1 MPRESLDV
9 IGCSPVRGEGHLLN
23 ALGRATAVAT
33 PYDYW
38 LLSDLLPTEMIA
50 AIGALPFAPPIAGFD
65 GRRETNN
72 ASRHYFTPE
81 TRRVRPV
88 IGDVIDLFS
97 EPAVIAALSALAGV
111 DLAKGRLRIEY
122 CQDVDGFWLE
132 PHVDIAAKLITLLI
146 YVSDDP
152 RLADAGTDV
161 YDASPSHRPVA
172 RAPSR
177 RRPAV
182 RSRREHLAR
191 LYETPDP
198 RPAKVDHRQFRHRRL
213 AGGPRTGAAV
223 TLSGQAGHVGQRQST
238 VLVAPGTAP

>member
-97 EPAVIAALSALAGV
+97 GPGVIAALSALAGV

-122 CQDVDGFWLE
+122 CQDGDGVWLE

-172 RAPSR
+172 RAPYR
-177 RRPAV
+177 RNDGLLFVPGGNTWHGFTKRPIRGLRKSIIVNFVTADWRAV
-182 RSRREHLAR
+182 HELAR
-191 LYETPDP
+191 P
-198 RPAKVDHRQFRHRRL
+198 
-213 AGGPRTGAAV
+213 
-223 TLSGQAGHVGQRQST
+223 
-238 VLVAPGTAP
+238 